1 VGWRCWRAKTA
12 GWGSVGERK
21 ARVAHVVGAGPG
33 GVWRLGPALGDLL
46 RRAKSWWRRAD
57 RQTRVRPEG
66 KKLGKKTAS
75 RAQPGGE
82 RRSERVRRAVAK
94 AR

>member
-1 VGWRCWRAKTA
+1 VGWRCWREKTA

-21 ARVAHVVGAGPG
+21 ARVADVVGAGPG

-46 RRAKSWWRRAD
+46 RRAKSWWRRA
-57 RQTRVRPEG
+57 QTDAGCGQRGR
-66 KKLGKKTAS
+66 KLGKKKTAS

-82 RRSERVRRAVAK
+82 RRSERGT
-94 AR
+94 